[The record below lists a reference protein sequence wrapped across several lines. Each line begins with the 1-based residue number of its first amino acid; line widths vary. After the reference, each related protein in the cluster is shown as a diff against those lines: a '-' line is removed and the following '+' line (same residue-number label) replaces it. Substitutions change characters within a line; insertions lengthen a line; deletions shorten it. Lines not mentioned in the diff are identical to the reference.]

1 MHAHR
6 SGIST
11 VDWGEFFCPT
21 CHTRRKYVQKE
32 VWETA
37 GATLTRGDTLRPA
50 GVYLECQTCLD
61 TFDPAVI
68 SMRPEEDLRPLQAIH
83 RELMLKVM
91 VVMMETDGRIFN
103 EEVMRI
109 CEIYEE
115 MIGFRLP
122 DRILEDEINAA
133 RSTER
138 DVFDLVKGYASR
150 INDQGR
156 EKVLR
161 AAYHVA
167 ESDGRIGDREQAFLM
182 SLGVAMGM
190 TLKQIDDVRERVE
203 REGKTDFRQRH

>member
-1 MHAHR
+1 M
-6 SGIST
+6 
-11 VDWGEFFCPT
+11 DWGEFYCPS
-21 CHTRRKYVQKE
+21 CRARRKYVRKE
-32 VWETA
+32 VWETT
-37 GATLTRGDTLRPA
+37 GASLTRVDTLRPI

-61 TFDPAVI
+61 TFDPDVI
-68 SMRPEEDLRPLQAIH
+68 SRRPEDDPRPFEAIY

-103 EEVMRI
+103 DEVMRI

-138 DVFDLVKGYASR
+138 DIFDLVKGYATR

-167 ESDGRIGDREQAFLM
+167 ESDGNIGDREQAFLM

-190 TLKQIDDVRERVE
+190 TLKQIDDIREAVA
-203 REGKTDFRQRH
+203 REGGTDFRLRR